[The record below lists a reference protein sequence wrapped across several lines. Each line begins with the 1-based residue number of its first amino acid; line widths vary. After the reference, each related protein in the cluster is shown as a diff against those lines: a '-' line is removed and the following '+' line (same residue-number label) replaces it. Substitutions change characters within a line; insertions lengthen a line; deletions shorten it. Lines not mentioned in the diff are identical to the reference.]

1 MATSSKLCPYLHIPV
16 QSGDDQVLQRMK
28 RHYTRAAFAAFVERV
43 VRQVPHICLGTD
55 VMVGFPGED
64 QSAFTNT
71 RTLLADLPLA
81 YFHVFSYSERPHTYA
96 QRYTDAVPPAVIQE
110 RSRILRELSARK
122 KAAFYRQGIGRT
134 VRVLFEQ
141 REDAGLYTGFSD
153 NYMKVGVTTDA
164 EIANQL
170 LPVRLHMVE
179 RGMAVGAL
187 LALSA

>member
-1 MATSSKLCPYLHIPV
+1 
-16 QSGDDQVLQRMK
+16 
-28 RHYTRAAFAAFVERV
+28 
-43 VRQVPHICLGTD
+43 
-55 VMVGFPGED
+55 MVGFPGED
-64 QSAFTNT
+64 EAAFTNT

-96 QRYTDAVPPAVIQE
+96 QRYTDTVPSAVVQE
-110 RSRILRELSARK
+110 RSRILRELSGRK
-122 KAAFYRQGIGRT
+122 KAAFYRQFIGRT

-153 NYMKVGVTTDA
+153 NYMKVGVATHA

-170 LPVRLHMVE
+170 RSVRLHTVE

-187 LALSA
+187 LALPE